1 MVHPLSERLSD
12 LSARAKRAQ
21 RAEDHTASA
30 SDFATDAIDYAEP
43 AVIDALIARAAAD
56 TAASV

>member
-1 MVHPLSERLSD
+1 MVHPLSDRLPD
-12 LSARAKRAQ
+12 LSARAKRAE
-21 RAEDHTASA
+21 RAEDHAA
-30 SDFATDAIDYAEP
+30 HAIFFAMDAIDYAEP